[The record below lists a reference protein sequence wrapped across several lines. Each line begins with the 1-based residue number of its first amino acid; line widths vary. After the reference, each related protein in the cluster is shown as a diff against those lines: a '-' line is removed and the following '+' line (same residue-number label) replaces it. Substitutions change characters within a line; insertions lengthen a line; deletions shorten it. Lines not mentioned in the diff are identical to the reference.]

1 MYSQIK
7 NVIEE
12 IKKAENIVLA
22 GHVSPDGDAVSA
34 NFALALA
41 IKKLGKEPIVL
52 LEKYSDTY
60 NYLKGHNFVYTGEQ
74 DKLNPELFISLDCGD
89 ISRLGRVEEVFKRAK
104 KTINIDHHMS
114 NDDFAHINVVN
125 KEGSS
130 TSEVVFEIIKKME
143 EDFGKE
149 FIDEDIATIIYT
161 GIVFDTCGFKHKS
174 TGKRTHQIAGELI
187 EKGVDSSMVHTN
199 IIYTHTLGNT
209 RLLAKAIENMQVDGN
224 ISISALSKE
233 DILKKCNAS
242 FDELEGISGYLLD
255 IKGIDVSAF
264 LYEKRDGSIKVSF
277 RSKEINVNEIA
288 GKFGGG
294 GHKLASGATIK
305 ATLEEAKEIVLK
317 EIKTKI

>member
-1 MYSQIK
+1 MYSEIK

-12 IKKAENIVLA
+12 IKKAKNIVLA

-41 IKKLGKEPIVL
+41 IKKIGKEPIIL
-52 LEKYSDTY
+52 LEKYADTY
-60 NYLKGHNFVYTGEQ
+60 DYLTGHNFVYTEEQ
-74 DKLNPELFISLDCGD
+74 DKLNPDLFISLDCGD
-89 ISRLGRVEEVFKRAK
+89 IKRLGKAEEVFKRAK

-114 NDDFAHINVVN
+114 NDNFADINVVN

-130 TSEVVFEIIKKME
+130 TSEVVYEILNQME
-143 EDFGKE
+143 GDI
-149 FIDEDIATIIYT
+149 IDKDIATIIYT

-187 EKGVDSSMVHTN
+187 EKGVDSSAVHTN
-199 IIYTHTLGNT
+199 LIYTHSIGNS
-209 RLLAKAIENMQVDGN
+209 RLLAKSIENLHIDGG
-224 ISISALSKE
+224 ISITTLSKD
-233 DILKKCNAS
+233 DILEKCKAS
-242 FDELEGISGYLLD
+242 YDELEGISGYLLD
-255 IKGIDVSAF
+255 IKGTAVSAF

-277 RSKEINVNEIA
+277 RSKELNVNEIA

-294 GHKLASGATIK
+294 GHKLASGATIN

-317 EIKTKI
+317 EIKNKM

>member
-41 IKKLGKEPIVL
+41 IKKLGKEPIIL

-60 NYLKGHNFVYTGEQ
+60 NYLKGHNLVYTGEQ
-74 DKLNPELFISLDCGD
+74 NKLNPELFISLDCGD
-89 ISRLGRVEEVFKRAK
+89 ISRLGGVEEVFKRAK

-114 NDDFAHINVVN
+114 NNNFGNINVVN

-130 TSEVVFEIIKKME
+130 TSEVVFEIIKEME
-143 EDFGKE
+143 EAFGKD
-149 FIDEDIATIIYT
+149 FIDKDIATIIYT

-209 RLLAKAIENMQVDGN
+209 RLLAKAVENMQIDEN
-224 ISISALSKE
+224 ILISTLSKE

-242 FDELEGISGYLLD
+242 FEELEGISGYLLD

-277 RSKEINVNEIA
+277 RAKELDVNEIA
-288 GKFGGG
+288 DKFGGG

-305 ATLEEAKEIVLK
+305 ATLEEAK
-317 EIKTKI
+317 